1 MQKDEVL
8 TERTNEDPIMVET
21 TSTTLIQAT
30 AHNISMLNEKVLE
43 VESENQMLKDE
54 IMSLRQEMNKMRK
67 VDDHLVPLKEN
78 ILEQQEQLHDFQVEC
93 FTEIQ
98 KIEDKIKVLEE
109 HLEIAYQINQKMESL
124 KIKVEELDRWRNM
137 EKNVPSGL
145 PAIKSYDIVLHTLAT
160 NELATEGF

>member
-1 MQKDEVL
+1 MKQVDGTLEEMQKDEVL

-109 HLEIAYQINQKMESL
+109 HLEIAY
-124 KIKVEELDRWRNM
+124 
-137 EKNVPSGL
+137 
-145 PAIKSYDIVLHTLAT
+145 
-160 NELATEGF
+160 